1 MSTQQY
7 NVMQHPISALLTW
20 INTGVIAIPEIQR
33 PFVWDATKV
42 RDLLDSLLQ
51 GFPVGYLIAWQ
62 NPDVKL
68 KDGTLSSGKK
78 ILIDGQQRV
87 TALMAAL
94 LGREVMDKDYR
105 PVRIRIS
112 YHPGENRFEVH
123 NPAIAKDGAWLGDIA
138 TVFDP
143 KTNLFDLVKL
153 YCEQNPESEQNDVF
167 QRLALLLSIT
177 NNQIGLIELAPEL
190 DIETVTEIFI
200 RVNSQ
205 GMPLG
210 QADFAMSKIAVD
222 EAHGGSVLRKAID
235 YFCHLAVTPEFFK
248 TIERNDT
255 AFAQT
260 DFFKQMAWLKNENDD
275 LYDPSY
281 TDLLRVSFTS
291 EFRRGRLQDL
301 VALLSGRNFE
311 TRQFEEAI
319 VEDSFIRLRSS
330 VLNFMNENHF
340 KTFTMIIKSAGFVD
354 SSMVGSQ
361 SALDFAYILYLL
373 LRQQGTPTG
382 EIERHVRRWF
392 VLSVLTG
399 RYSGSV
405 ESSFDYDIRQIHAQ
419 GIQVYAEDVFRGALS
434 DAFWSASLPTTM
446 DTSVASSPYFRVFQA
461 AQVKMH
467 DKGFLSRDIDVQTLI
482 QVKSDVHHIFPR
494 GYLKRHGIPR
504 GQYNQIANYAVTQSE
519 INIAIGEKEPSIYFA
534 QLREQVNGN
543 GQKYGNIV
551 DPEELRE
558 NLRINCIPEGIEQM
572 TVEDYPAFLAQRRQ
586 LMAQKIKAYFTLL

>member
-1 MSTQQY
+1 
-7 NVMQHPISALLTW
+7 
-20 INTGVIAIPEIQR
+20 
-33 PFVWDATKV
+33 
-42 RDLLDSLLQ
+42 
-51 GFPVGYLIAWQ
+51 
-62 NPDVKL
+62 
-68 KDGTLSSGKK
+68 
-78 ILIDGQQRV
+78 
-87 TALMAAL
+87 
-94 LGREVMDKDYR
+94 
-105 PVRIRIS
+105 
-112 YHPGENRFEVH
+112 
-123 NPAIAKDGAWLGDIA
+123 
-138 TVFDP
+138 
-143 KTNLFDLVKL
+143 
-153 YCEQNPESEQNDVF
+153 
-167 QRLALLLSIT
+167 
-177 NNQIGLIELAPEL
+177 
-190 DIETVTEIFI
+190 
-200 RVNSQ
+200 
-205 GMPLG
+205 
-210 QADFAMSKIAVD
+210 
-222 EAHGGSVLRKAID
+222 
-235 YFCHLAVTPEFFK
+235 
-248 TIERNDT
+248 
-255 AFAQT
+255 
-260 DFFKQMAWLKNENDD
+260 
-275 LYDPSY
+275 
-281 TDLLRVSFTS
+281 
-291 EFRRGRLQDL
+291 
-301 VALLSGRNFE
+301 
-311 TRQFEEAI
+311 
-319 VEDSFIRLRSS
+319 
-330 VLNFMNENHF
+330 MNENHF